1 MAKRRDFED
10 VYIHC
15 FLDGRDTPPAS
26 AETYIMQLEE
36 KITNLEMHI
45 QHLTSNSKQKNY
57 DKVIEMLENLKAK
70 SNQQKIQITN
80 LEAQL
85 KKEREKKE

>member
-1 MAKRRDFED
+1 
-10 VYIHC
+10 
-15 FLDGRDTPPAS
+15 
-26 AETYIMQLEE
+26 
-36 KITNLEMHI
+36 MHI

-57 DKVIEMLENLKAK
+57 DKVIEMLENLKAR

>member
-1 MAKRRDFED
+1 
-10 VYIHC
+10 
-15 FLDGRDTPPAS
+15 
-26 AETYIMQLEE
+26 MQLEE

-85 KKEREKKE
+85 KKEEKKKSKD

>member
-1 MAKRRDFED
+1 
-10 VYIHC
+10 
-15 FLDGRDTPPAS
+15 
-26 AETYIMQLEE
+26 
-36 KITNLEMHI
+36 
-45 QHLTSNSKQKNY
+45 
-57 DKVIEMLENLKAK
+57 MLENLKAK